1 MQLDQRDDG
10 DEIQDNLKQISGVR
24 SVPQVFI
31 NGKSLQDIVSFN
43 FFFDTATLLMC
54 GWRCHIKHI
63 CKSRCTSVNDSM

>member
-31 NGKSLQDIVSFN
+31 NGKSLQAINSFN
-43 FFFDTATLLMC
+43 LLFDTF
-54 GWRCHIKHI
+54 HIASIWWDVPHQ
-63 CKSRCTSVNDSM
+63 TYP